1 MAQTHA
7 LIIDD
12 NAENI
17 EVLAHLLKGQGVT
30 YTSLQTTRRLETTLE
45 QMPPVDLVFLDIEM
59 PDRNG
64 YEVLKIL
71 RNYLGDQLVII
82 ACTVYNS
89 EMTKARSLGFNG
101 FITKT
106 LQMQQFSTQLAQIL
120 SGQAVWDAS

>member
-71 RNYLGDQLVII
+71 RNYFGDQLVII

-101 FITKT
+101 FITKP